1 VICRLPRNAGKLCL
15 GIAPPGYAIT
25 GQILAFGYMQGI
37 LDGLHVI
44 FRSAIEKAQ
53 LVLRFIPS

>member
-1 VICRLPRNAGKLCL
+1 
-15 GIAPPGYAIT
+15 
-25 GQILAFGYMQGI
+25 MQGI

-44 FRSAIEKAQ
+44 FRSAVEKAQ

>member
-1 VICRLPRNAGKLCL
+1 VICRPPRGAGKIGLRNA
-15 GIAPPGYAIT
+15 APGYAIT
-25 GQILAFGYMQGI
+25 GQIPAFGYMQGI

-44 FRSAIEKAQ
+44 FRSAVEKAQ

>member
-1 VICRLPRNAGKLCL
+1 MICRPPRGAGKIGLR
-15 GIAPPGYAIT
+15 IAAPGYAIT
-25 GQILAFGYMQGI
+25 GQIPAFGYMQGI

-44 FRSAIEKAQ
+44 FRSAVEKAQ

>member
-1 VICRLPRNAGKLCL
+1 VICRPPRGAGKIGLR
-15 GIAPPGYAIT
+15 IAAPGYAIT
-25 GQILAFGYMQGI
+25 GQIPAFGCMHGI

-44 FRSAIEKAQ
+44 FRSAVEKAQ